1 MGLEHMALPA
11 RVDEASTVAERVHVR
26 LLGGFRVDT
35 PAGALDMPVSAQRL
49 VAYLGL
55 QERPVNR
62 RRAAGVLWP
71 DVDDD
76 RSGANLRSTLWR
88 AQRAGRLIEATRGSL
103 RLEPAVDV
111 DARRLAGY
119 AEVVSDD
126 VGARALPHGVR
137 FDRDLLPGWYD
148 DWVVEER
155 ERLRQVV
162 LGALGRLVPAL
173 IASGRAAEA
182 VEIGQQAVRLE
193 PLSETSHQSL
203 IAAYLAAGDRARA
216 VCQFREH
223 SALLRSEMDL
233 APSERTV
240 ALVRDLLPEPESPPA
255 TPR

>member
-1 MGLEHMALPA
+1 MGLEHIALPVA
-11 RVDEASTVAERVHVR
+11 VGSTSSAAERVHVR

-35 PAGALDMPVSAQRL
+35 PDGTLDVPLSAQRL

-71 DVDDD
+71 EVDDD
-76 RSGANLRSTLWR
+76 RAGANLRSTVWR
-88 AQRAGRLIEATRGSL
+88 ARRAGRLIEATRGSL

-111 DARRLAGY
+111 DVRRLAGY
-119 AEVVSDD
+119 AEVLAEHA
-126 VGARALPHGVR
+126 GAGALPQGVR
-137 FDRDLLPGWYD
+137 FDCDLLPGWYD

-155 ERLRQVV
+155 ERLRQIV

-193 PLSETSHQSL
+193 PLSETSHRSL

-223 SALLRSEMDL
+223 AALLRSEMGL
-233 APSERTV
+233 GPSERTI
-240 ALVRDLLPEPESPPA
+240 ALVRHLLPDGRDA
-255 TPR
+255 TLTAR